1 VKEEL
6 KNKKKSSTRA
16 ERTTAGHTLASER
29 SDVIAA
35 PESQFNE
42 SRVEVEMQ
50 SVVDDGTKVI
60 DLPKT
65 SDISSSSSSSS
76 STSPS
81 VPLTVVQP
89 VPQTPTNNA
98 EPSPEPEPSPT
109 GKMPLI
115 VSPISSSSSSQ

>member
-6 KNKKKSSTRA
+6 KNKKKSTTRA

-42 SRVEVEMQ
+42 SRLEVEMQ
-50 SVVDDGTKVI
+50 SVVDDGTKVQ
-60 DLPKT
+60 T
-65 SDISSSSSSSS
+65 SD
-76 STSPS
+76 PS
-81 VPLTVVQP
+81 VPVTVVQP
-89 VPQTPTNNA
+89 VPMTPTNNA
-98 EPSPEPEPSPT
+98 LPSPSS
-109 GKMPLI
+109 KIPLI